1 MIDIIIIILL
11 EEKITMIIMINHII
25 MRSILII
32 ITIQGILSYL
42 ILSYRNRYY
51 NRKYANS
58 NSRYKNHDQMKK
70 RSFRRKERSY
80 SSSRRSYRR
89 KDSNSSK
96 RRSYRRKEKKH
107 YSSESSYSK
116 SYRSYRK
123 EKKREKESKD
133 AGHFDY
139 EIGDVIN
146 NKYKITNFLCDGTF
160 GRVLEC
166 IKCNEELL
174 INKNKKY
181 AVKIIRPVKRY
192 IESAEIEV
200 DILKEIKNKIM
211 VSGSSNPNYC
221 ITLEEDFKF
230 SDSNGEYMA
239 LVFEKLGLSL
249 YEYIKMNNYLGK
261 LI

>member
-1 MIDIIIIILL
+1 
-11 EEKITMIIMINHII
+11 

-51 NRKYANS
+51 IRKYSNS
-58 NSRYKNHDQMKK
+58 NSRYKNHDQVRK
-70 RSFRRKERSY
+70 RSYRRKDRSY
-80 SSSRRSYRR
+80 SSSRRRSYRR
-89 KDSNSSK
+89 NKSYSSG
-96 RRSYRRKEKKH
+96 RSYRRKEKRR
-107 YSSESSYSK
+107 YSSNSSYSN
-116 SYRSYRK
+116 SYKNKRN
-123 EKKREKESKD
+123 KKEKESKD

-139 EIGDVIN
+139 EIGDIID

-166 IKCNEELL
+166 VKCNEELL
-174 INKNKKY
+174 INKNKRY

-200 DILKEIKNKIM
+200 DILKDIKEKIM
-211 VSGSSNPNYC
+211 ASGSSNPNYC
-221 ITLEEDFKF
+221 ITLEEEFKF

-239 LVFEKLGLSL
+239 LVFDKLGLSL

-261 LI
+261 LFN